1 MRVIAGRRSNG
12 DRRRGGGR
20 ARRLSVCLGAL
31 GAAAALLLLAAG
43 SAGSTDRARSVLA
56 AGRGMAIEQ
65 LAPAD
70 AGPAAGTGQPFAGV
84 AAVGALFTESN
95 GKLGAHFCTASVVD
109 SKAGDL
115 AVTAAHCVYGKSAA
129 MVFVPDYANG
139 KTPYGIWPVTKVYT
153 DSAWDASQDPDHD
166 VAFLRLSDAS
176 DGTPIENLTGAE
188 TLATD
193 APAGQPV
200 EVIGYPD
207 GAAEPVWCS
216 GLAQGL
222 QRHPVR
228 VRLRRLPERHQRR
241 ALPDRGRRGDRPGRR
256 HRRDRRLPAGRRY
269 PAGVVRGGLRHR
281 GLAAVRD
288 RGGGRLIGRV
298 LPRPASGM
306 SRSRPTGPGSGSV
319 SYS

>member
-1 MRVIAGRRSNG
+1 MRVIARRRSKG
-12 DRRRGGGR
+12 DRGRGEGR

-31 GAAAALLLLAAG
+31 GASAALLLLAAG
-43 SAGSTDRARSVLA
+43 SAGSADRARSVLA

-65 LAPAD
+65 LAPAET
-70 AGPAAGTGQPFAGV
+70 GPAAGTGQPFGGV

-109 SKAGDL
+109 SAAGDL
-115 AVTAAHCVYGKSAA
+115 AVTAAHCVVGKSGA

-166 VAFLRLSDAS
+166 VAFLRLSGGS

-193 APAGQPV
+193 APAGQAV

-207 GAAEPVWCS
+207 QAPEPVWCS
-216 GLAQGL
+216 GLVKGFSATQFEFDCGGYPDGTSGGPFRTGVDAATGQGTVIGVIGGY
-222 QRHPVR
+222 Q
-228 VRLRRLPERHQRR
+228 Q
-241 ALPDRGRRGDRPGRR
+241 GGDTPQVS
-256 HRRDRRLPAGRRY
+256 Y
-269 PAGVVRGGLRHR
+269 
-281 GLAAVRD
+281 AAVFGSAVAQLYATAEA
-288 RGGGRLIGRV
+288 GG
-298 LPRPASGM
+298 
-306 SRSRPTGPGSGSV
+306 
-319 SYS
+319 

>member
-1 MRVIAGRRSNG
+1 MRVTAGRRSNG

-31 GAAAALLLLAAG
+31 GAAAVLLLLAAG
-43 SAGSTDRARSVLA
+43 SAGSTDRARSVQA

-70 AGPAAGTGQPFAGV
+70 TGPAAGTGQPFGGV

-109 SKAGDL
+109 AAAGDL
-115 AVTAAHCVYGKSAA
+115 AVTAAHCVYGKNA

-139 KTPYGIWPVTKVYT
+139 ETPYGIWPVTKVYT
-153 DSAWDASQDPDHD
+153 DSAWDASQDPNHD
-166 VAFLRLSDAS
+166 VSFLRLSDAS

-193 APAGQPV
+193 APAGQAV
-200 EVIGYPD
+200 EAIGYPD

-216 GLAQGL
+216 GLVKGFSATQFEFDCGGYPNGTSGGPFLTGVDAATGQGTVIGVIGGY
-222 QRHPVR
+222 Q
-228 VRLRRLPERHQRR
+228 Q
-241 ALPDRGRRGDRPGRR
+241 GGDTPQVS
-256 HRRDRRLPAGRRY
+256 Y
-269 PAGVVRGGLRHR
+269 
-281 GLAAVRD
+281 AAVFGSAVSQLYATAEA
-288 RGGGRLIGRV
+288 GG
-298 LPRPASGM
+298 
-306 SRSRPTGPGSGSV
+306 
-319 SYS
+319 